1 MRSYV
6 AASLAAFFMVNSCA
20 QAQQL
25 EGALDP
31 NVRDYPIVLTP
42 TRLRQSLA
50 DVPASVTIISAET
63 IRRYGINNVPD
74 ALRLVPGMAITQA
87 SGSDYRINYH
97 GTNILDPRRM
107 NVLVDGISVYRPALA
122 KVDWKQLPV
131 AIEDIDRIEVTR
143 GPNSA
148 AYGAN
153 SMLAIVNIITK
164 HPSDVERAMISTT
177 FGSLNTR
184 NVTGRFST
192 TLGSTALRVSITR
205 EEDNGYDILS
215 RAPDAHDSTRLHRL
229 NARSHTQLGDRSSL
243 GLEAALVK
251 SAIEVPFVDVF
262 QTSFPDQRVR
272 DYYLGAVWNTSFTPT
287 HEIQVRANYSNHRV
301 RQEWT
306 TCPATATLVPELFAL
321 YAANPRY
328 ANTILAGGIPTGGS
342 TTDDALAAAA
352 INSIR
357 QLGPRALQPTCGIPN
372 QNLVESRADFELQD
386 TYVFSARLRLVAGFG
401 LRNDRGS
408 SATYLGGTVSNTSYR
423 AFANVEHKPY
433 DWLNLNAGGF
443 FERYAL
449 TGSAF
454 SPRIAANAHLGNAD
468 RTRRILKRYAGTRHF

>member
-229 NARSHTQLGDRSSL
+229 NARSHTQFGDRSSL

-287 HEIQVRANYSNHRV
+287 HVLSRSAVLRRRLFLLTQERA
-301 RQEWT
+301 
-306 TCPATATLVPELFAL
+306 
-321 YAANPRY
+321 
-328 ANTILAGGIPTGGS
+328 
-342 TTDDALAAAA
+342 
-352 INSIR
+352 
-357 QLGPRALQPTCGIPN
+357 
-372 QNLVESRADFELQD
+372 
-386 TYVFSARLRLVAGFG
+386 
-401 LRNDRGS
+401 
-408 SATYLGGTVSNTSYR
+408 
-423 AFANVEHKPY
+423 
-433 DWLNLNAGGF
+433 
-443 FERYAL
+443 
-449 TGSAF
+449 
-454 SPRIAANAHLGNAD
+454 
-468 RTRRILKRYAGTRHF
+468 